1 MRKAKNTVTV
11 SGSNQAFVVELKS
24 RRQVGQPRTITV
36 ANLEGLLG
44 ASGANLTYAGYPYD
58 PYA

>member
-24 RRQVGQPRTITV
+24 QRQVGQPRTITV
-36 ANLEGLLG
+36 ANLEGL
-44 ASGANLTYAGYPYD
+44 AGCQWCQSHLRRVPI
-58 PYA
+58 